1 MIAQYA
7 ITPAEDYFNGFVLGY
22 TKGSSGETHSWY
34 DFGSLQWQ
42 PALCMLLTWLVM
54 LLILFKGLKVYGKIA
69 YFMTLAPYFVLTA
82 FLAYG
87 LTLEGAKDGID
98 YFITPDWDKIW
109 VRKNMHMNIYM
120 YADYGNTIFVY

>member
-1 MIAQYA
+1 MNLAIQDVIGKYA

-34 DFGSLQWQ
+34 DFGTLQWQ

-87 LTLEGAKDGID
+87 LTLEGAKDGIE
-98 YFITPDWDKIW
+98 YFITPNWDKIW
-109 VRKNMHMNIYM
+109 VRISIKGSNHYC
-120 YADYGNTIFVY
+120 